1 VRRSLSAPVLGAIAF
16 LFLFTTVADAGGW
29 LSRRDKHKSVDGSGV
44 LETRVL
50 DFEDFDGIDL
60 DGVADIEINVGEAFS
75 VELIAEDNI
84 IDFVELGVRRGH
96 LQIDLD
102 DDQDI
107 ETDEGILLRISMPEL
122 RELDL
127 SGVYNVTA
135 QGIDNEKLK
144 IVADGVGEVTLEG
157 KTDQL
162 RVAKGG
168 VGKVDLRDLVAQFAD
183 VDANGVGEVIVFVE
197 QELEAEA
204 NGIGNVEYY
213 GNPVHVHGET
223 AGLGTV
229 KSGG

>member
-1 VRRSLSAPVLGAIAF
+1 VRRSLSAPVLGAFAI
-16 LFLFTTVADAGGW
+16 LFLFTTIADAGGW
-29 LSRRDKHKSVDGSGV
+29 LSRRNKHKSVEGSGV

-60 DGVADIEINVGEAFS
+60 DGVADLEISVGEDFS
-75 VELIAEDNI
+75 VELVAEDNL
-84 IDFVELGVRRGH
+84 IDFVKVNVRRGH

-107 ETDEGILLRISMPEL
+107 ETEEGVLLRISMPEL
-122 RELDL
+122 NELKL
-127 SGVYNVTA
+127 TGVYNVAA
-135 QGIDNEKLK
+135 QGIDNEKLE
-144 IVADGVGEVTLEG
+144 IVADGVGEITLEG
-157 KTDQL
+157 KTEQL

-168 VGKVDLRDLVAQFAD
+168 VGRVDLRDLVAQFAS
-183 VDANGVGEVIVFVE
+183 VDASGVGEVIVFVE

-223 AGLGTV
+223 DGLGTV